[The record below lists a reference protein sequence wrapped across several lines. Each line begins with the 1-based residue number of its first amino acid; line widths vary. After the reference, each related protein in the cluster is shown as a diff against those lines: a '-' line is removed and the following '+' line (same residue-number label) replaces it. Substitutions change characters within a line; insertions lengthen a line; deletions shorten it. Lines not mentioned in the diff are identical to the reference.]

1 MKEIP
6 ITLLMRPVGWETLAT
21 KIFQFTVEGQWQQA
35 AVPALLL
42 VLTSLLPLSWLCHK
56 LWQEEISR

>member
-1 MKEIP
+1 
-6 ITLLMRPVGWETLAT
+6 MRPVGWETLAT